1 MDPELKIE
9 EGVIYNLFYMGL
21 PVKGYYLSG
30 NWFLMGFTARVI
42 KSLKIHPAGYFLI
55 IYQCSYFK
63 VLFRFLLGEYR

>member
-1 MDPELKIE
+1 MGPEIKIE
-9 EGVIYNLFYMGL
+9 EGIIYNLFYMGF

-63 VLFRFLLGEYR
+63 ILFRFLLGEYR